1 MYNFTQRLKIITYVL
16 MGLGLIGLTI
26 GFLNAPSTVAEAQA
40 MVADAHGGHGR
51 DHGGDHAAAGHPDDH
66 TDAGHADDHAGNH
79 AGESTHADDHGDAT
93 GIEPLGDGTGHGPG
107 LPGGH
112 QGELGT
118 AIGAAAEQG
127 RQAVE
132 GTRWDATGQSHG

>member
-1 MYNFTQRLKIITYVL
+1 LGVL
-16 MGLGLIGLTI
+16 IVHGG
-26 GFLNAPSTVAEAQA
+26 EA
-40 MVADAHGGHGR
+40 ADAG
-51 DHGGDHAAAGHPDDH
+51 
-66 TDAGHADDHAGNH
+66 
-79 AGESTHADDHGDAT
+79 ADDHGDAT

-112 QGELGT
+112 QGQLGT

-132 GTRWDATGQSHG
+132 GTRWDATSQSHG